1 MIMKHTKL
9 FALLAVSASLVSP
22 AFAGDGAEN
31 ANINIDNQNNG
42 AVIAISEIK
51 TGPLKAGSS
60 KGEAVAGSVAI
71 KGSVKN
77 SNINVKNKNNGAVI
91 AIGNAKAGS
100 VTMDFTNH

>member
-31 ANINIDNQNNG
+31 ANINIDNDVKTAIAVGSVG
-42 AVIAISEIK
+42 A
-51 TGPLKAGSS
+51 GPVKVGSS
-60 KGEAVAGSVAI
+60 KGEAVAGSVTL

-77 SNINVKNKNNGAVI
+77 SNINVKNKVKTAI
-91 AIGNAKAGS
+91 AIGNATAGS
-100 VTMDFTNH
+100 VKLDFTNH